1 MLTNNVKNG
10 SGERKST
17 QTDAL
22 AGEHHSTQNECPV
35 QGPPKAG
42 GHRNG
47 REMHFLRQVESN
59 DCDRCGRAPYRNH
72 EPGEEINVSVDAALR
87 YSRMCF

>member
-10 SGERKST
+10 SGERKFT

-22 AGEHHSTQNECPV
+22 AGGRQSTQNECPV
-35 QGPPKAG
+35 QGVPKAG

-47 REMHFLRQVESN
+47 RKMHFLRQVESN
-59 DCDRCGRAPYRNH
+59 GCDRCDCAPYRNH

-87 YSRMCF
+87 YSRVYF